1 MSYTIPHYYPK
12 YEILWDD
19 DYLANS
25 PFNATY
31 MYNDH
36 YVYCFLTCFPQ
47 AVRRSQWA
55 LLLDVAGT
63 QPDGDSQV
71 CVCVCVW

>member
-19 DYLANS
+19 DYLAS
-25 PFNATY
+25 GPFNATY